1 MSNIY
6 LDSSKV
12 FVFPYSKVRHS
23 NADSGRLLYEENLV
37 SMTKQF
43 LYSNGFI
50 INAPSSLA
58 YDSGKLCVRDTLEFN
73 IGGYYFKIDSDS
85 SLCEMP
91 MDDGSYVLKA
101 HIILTSTNGTWEL
114 KGQDAGSGEDYKF
127 YGLILTIDNQS
138 VLNDE
143 LDVVDGEMLLT
154 LPLYKFSVS
163 GRKLSSSELHKE
175 SLYKYRVED
184 INITRIDGRR
194 TL

>member
-6 LDSSKV
+6 LDSSDV

-23 NADSGRLLYEENLV
+23 NANSGRLLYEENLV

-58 YDSGKLCVRDTLEFN
+58 YEDGNLCVNDTLEFN
-73 IGGYYFKIDSDS
+73 IGGYYFKINSNS

-91 MDDGSYVLKA
+91 TDANEYVLKA

-114 KGQDAGSGEDYKF
+114 KGQDDDSGGVSKF
-127 YGLILTIDNQS
+127 YGLILTTDNQS
-138 VLNDE
+138 ALGNE
-143 LDVVDGEMLLT
+143 PDVGEYEMLLT
-154 LPLYKFSVS
+154 LPLYKFTVS
-163 GRKLSSSELHKE
+163 GSELSSSELHEE